1 MLKQGIIM
9 VVKKHNLAK
18 YFVIFSGSLL
28 AIIILLAA
36 VKPSIFKQIKYTTTR
51 SSQFNKSKV
60 PEFPELNS
68 AEMSPSQLKLVAIL
82 KEEYSKQP
90 KSYDQNMLKYSQGI
104 EEPWCADFVSWVY
117 SQAGMPFEN
126 PNSGS
131 WQIPGTQTLKQY
143 FKNQGSWHDYDP
155 SYQPKTGDVIIYKQS
170 DSPFGQ
176 HTNIVLA
183 NQDGKLTTIG
193 GNENKELGIQSFKIS
208 DQMGIDG
215 YGELKN

>member
-1 MLKQGIIM
+1 M
-9 VVKKHNLAK
+9 KKYNLAK
-18 YFVIFSGSLL
+18 CFVIFSGSLL
-28 AIIILLAA
+28 AIITLLAA
-36 VKPSIFKQIKYTTTR
+36 VKPSLFKQIKYTTTR

-68 AEMSPSQLKLVAIL
+68 PEMSPSQLKLVAIL

-117 SQAGMPFEN
+117 DQAGLSFKN
-126 PNSGS
+126 PHSGS
-131 WQIPGTQTLKQY
+131 WRIPGTQTLKEY
-143 FKNQGSWHDYDP
+143 FIDKGSWLDYNP
-155 SYQPKTGDVIIYKQS
+155 SYQPKAGDVIIYKQS

-176 HTNIVLA
+176 HTNIVLV

>member
-1 MLKQGIIM
+1 MA
-9 VVKKHNLAK
+9 VKKYNLAK
-18 YFVIFSGSLL
+18 CFVIFSGSLL
-28 AIIILLAA
+28 AMIIFLAA
-36 VKPSIFKQIKYTTTR
+36 VKPSIFKQIKYSATR

-60 PEFPELNS
+60 LEFPELNS
-68 AEMSPSQLKLVAIL
+68 AEMNPSQLKLVAIL

-117 SQAGMPFEN
+117 AQADMPFKN
-126 PNSGS
+126 PHSGS

-143 FKNQGSWHDYDP
+143 FRDQGSWHDYNP
-155 SYQPKTGDVIIYKQS
+155 SYQPKTGDVIIYKQFQ
-170 DSPFGQ
+170 SPFGQ
-176 HTNIVLA
+176 HTNIVLS
-183 NQDGKLTTIG
+183 NKNGELTTIG
-193 GNENKELGIQSFKIS
+193 GNENREVRIQNFKIS